1 MTAPHPVQNTSP
13 IAQVE
18 RVETPSGQ
26 RSLWLWVPLA
36 VVGLLGLLFAW
47 GLAAGGESRLI
58 RSQWIDKPMPVFD
71 LPPAMPGQ
79 PGLSSTEFADG
90 KPRLLNVF
98 ASWCVPC
105 RVEAPVLD
113 ELRRQGVIIE
123 GIAIRD
129 RQDALA
135 AFLAETG
142 NPYTGIGA
150 DTRSSVQIALGSS
163 GVPETFLVD
172 GNGIIRE
179 QIQGVI
185 SPEQVPEIVTK
196 LQGMRR

>member
-1 MTAPHPVQNTSP
+1 VAALASSDGGGMTASTRTS
-13 IAQVE
+13 
-18 RVETPSGQ
+18 TP
-26 RSLWLWVPLA
+26 RARWLLWMPFGLVA
-36 VVGLLGLLFAW
+36 LLGLLFIW
-47 GLAAGGESRLI
+47 GLRQGGESRLI
-58 RSQWIDKPMPVFD
+58 RSQWIDKPVPAFD

-79 PGLSSTEFADG
+79 PGLSSRNFADG

-98 ASWCVPC
+98 ASWCIPC
-105 RVEAPVLD
+105 RVEAPQLE
-113 ELRRQGVIIE
+113 ELRRRGVIIE

-129 RQDALA
+129 RQEDLA
-135 AFLAETG
+135 RFLAETG

-150 DTRSSVQIALGSS
+150 DTRSQVQIALGSS

-185 SPEQVPEIVTK
+185 TADMMPEINAK
-196 LQGMRR
+196 LARMAQ

>member
-1 MTAPHPVQNTSP
+1 MTTYGSTQVTPNP
-13 IAQVE
+13 AQVA
-18 RVETPSGQ
+18 RTETQ
-26 RSLWLWVPLA
+26 TRWIVWLPLA
-36 VVGLLGLLFAW
+36 IVGLLGLLFAW

-98 ASWCVPC
+98 ASWCIPC
-105 RVEAPVLD
+105 KIEAPQLE

-185 SPEQVPEIVTK
+185 SPEQVPEIIAK